1 MRRVTLLALTVL
13 FLASTFAIG
22 QQTTGQI
29 SGTLTDS
36 SGAVVANATVIA
48 KNTENGATRTTKS
61 SSTGSYTVTELA
73 PGIYTLTT
81 EAPGFVKTVNEHV
94 VIEVGQ
100 SLTLNFSMKTG
111 AANEVVT
118 VTEEAPLI
126 ESTRSDIGGTVSP
139 LEVKELPIVDR
150 NFAGLMMTVPGVR
163 PAEAFDP
170 TKTRSGNVSVN
181 GSDGRSIDYNVDGGD
196 NKDTVIGGI
205 VQNFTMEGIQEF
217 QVITDRYT
225 ADSGRAAAAV
235 VNVISKSGTNQ
246 LHGTAFGLF
255 QNSGLNKIDYFRA
268 KADETKLKFHRYQF
282 GGSMGGAVI
291 KDKLFFFGAYEQKR
305 EPGGIAANPD
315 SFQGLSE
322 FAAAFP
328 AYAVPVSSLPFAFLD
343 QEATFKIDHHIS
355 ERQNMFYRYARE
367 KWTNPNDQLGNPI
380 NADASQSTSDTNNFH
395 DMVIQHNF
403 TISPSKV
410 NSFNVHFQD
419 FVNAIL
425 PSPGRTFTYP
435 VAGGGVA
442 TNPEICFG
450 AANGCGGGVPEV
462 GQNVNVPQQT
472 LIRKY
477 QFRDDF
483 TWVHGN
489 HNMKIGANW
498 DYVAKMGGFFYFG
511 ANGYQITFQDSP
523 QTITS
528 SPLLYPQGFSTPGA
542 VAEITYN
549 GGSGSTQQPPSH
561 QIAFYYQDDWKV
573 TNHLTVNAGI
583 RWDANPKF
591 LIPQL
596 TNNFDSTN
604 RTINVLREVL
614 AAGIS
619 DPVAAQG
626 VARAQ
631 ELAGNTDLL
640 KKNTA
645 DWKEFQPRLGFSWD
659 PTGSG
664 KTVVRGGY
672 GVARDTIF
680 QNLTLFAVQETNPTI
695 YNTIIDQF
703 GGLGCVPA
711 AGNLCGFRFGVDPL
725 PQPAAAV
732 TDLAPGA
739 IGRMQDPRLTD
750 PWSQQMSIGTEHQFG
765 EDYALSAD
773 YYHVLGTHEPRVLN
787 MNPKL
792 GSVCDPA
799 YGGDPTNAVC
809 VNGTGTR
816 LMDAAFNDTP
826 GVGVGRLGAIY
837 DYGTNNRSLYDGINF
852 QLRKR
857 MSHRMQFQASY
868 VLSWSR
874 SWGGRPTSSYSGSG
888 VNITPEQQFG
898 PDQFGPTTF
907 DERHRFTLSG
917 VFQLPWG
924 FELAPLVQIASAR
937 PYDYLAGADVNGDG
951 RATIDRACVGSS
963 VATPQTDPTQPGYI
977 GAPGCTE
984 LGPNSLRGDPFFQA
998 DLRTAKVFKL
1008 GERATLRLIWEFYN
1022 LTNRNNFCNNFD
1034 GSGADFN
1041 ANPAL
1046 NNFRQ
1051 PQGYCGGQGGPAFT
1065 GPFRQQL
1072 GLRFEF

>member
-1 MRRVTLLALTVL
+1 VWLSAVSALA
-13 FLASTFAIG
+13 

-29 SGTLTDS
+29 TGTLTDS
-36 SGAVVANATVIA
+36 SGAVVPNASVTA
-48 KNTENGATRTTKS
+48 KNSENGLSRATKS
-61 SSTGSYTVTELA
+61 NSSGNYTITDLP
-73 PGIYTLTT
+73 PGTYSVST
-81 EAPGFVKTVNEHV
+81 EAPGFAKTVNERV
-94 VIEVGQ
+94 SLQVGQ
-100 SLTLNFSMKTG
+100 ALTYNFTLKTG
-111 AANEVVT
+111 APNETIT

-126 ESTRSDIGGTVSP
+126 ESTRSDIGGSVSP

-217 QVITDRYT
+217 NVITDRYT
-225 ADSGRAAAAV
+225 AESGRAAAAV

-246 LHGTAFGLF
+246 YHGTAFGLF
-255 QNSGLNKIDYFRA
+255 QNSGLNKIDYFTA
-268 KADETKLKFHRYQF
+268 LNGEPKQKFHRYQF

-305 EPGGIAANPD
+305 EPGNISANPN
-315 SFQGLSE
+315 SFQGLSQ

-328 AYAVPVSSLPFAFLD
+328 DYAAPVASLPFPYLD

-355 ERQNMFYRYARE
+355 DRQNMFYRYARE

-395 DMVIQHNF
+395 DLVIQHNF
-403 TISPSKV
+403 TVSPNKV

-425 PSPGRTFTYP
+425 AAPGRTFTYP
-435 VAGGGVA
+435 VAGGGSA

-462 GQNVNVPQQT
+462 GSNVNVPQET

-489 HNMKIGANW
+489 HNMKMGVNW
-498 DYVAKMGGFFYFG
+498 DYIAKMGGYFYFG
-511 ANGYQITFQDSP
+511 ANGYQVTFWDSP

-528 SPLLYPQGFSTPGA
+528 NGAYTNGFSTPGA
-542 VAEITYN
+542 VSEITYN
-549 GGSGSTQQPPSH
+549 GGSGSTAQAPWH
-561 QIAFYYQDDWKV
+561 QLAFYYQDDWKV
-573 TNHLTVNAGI
+573 TNRLTINAGI

-604 RTINVLREVL
+604 RTIGILRQVLD
-614 AAGIS
+614 AGIS
-619 DPVAAQG
+619 DPAAQAG

-631 ELAGNTDLL
+631 ELAGDTGLL
-640 KKNTA
+640 GKNTA
-645 DWKEFQPRLGFSWD
+645 SWKEFQPRIGFSWD

-672 GVARDTIF
+672 GLARDTIF

-695 YNTIIDQF
+695 YNTIIDLQSSVKPGTAGCSGPLCTFQF
-703 GGLGCVPA
+703 GI
-711 AGNLCGFRFGVDPL
+711 DPL
-725 PQPAAAV
+725 PAPAASV

-739 IGRMQDPRLTD
+739 VGRMQDPRLTD
-750 PWSQQMSIGTEHQFG
+750 PWSQQMSIGSEHQFG

-787 MNPKL
+787 VNPVI
-792 GSVCDPA
+792 GSVCDPT
-799 YGGDPTNAVC
+799 YGGNTANPAC
-809 VNGTGTR
+809 VNGTDTR
-816 LMDAAFNDTP
+816 LMDAAFANVP
-826 GVGVGRLGAIY
+826 ALGVGRLGAIY
-837 DYGTNNRSLYDGINF
+837 DYSTTNRSLYDGINF

-857 MSHRMQFQASY
+857 MTHRVQFQASY

-888 VNITPEQQFG
+888 INITPEQQFQ
-898 PDQFGPTTF
+898 PNQFGDTTF
-907 DERHRFTLSG
+907 DERHRFMLSG

-924 FELAPLVQIASAR
+924 FELAPLIQIASAR
-937 PYDYLAGADVNGDG
+937 PYDYLAGADINGDG
-951 RATIDRACVGSS
+951 RSTIDRVCVG
-963 VATPQTDPTQPGYI
+963 TPTGNLSAGAIAAAQT
-977 GAPGCTE
+977 PGCTE
-984 LGPNSLRGDPFFQA
+984 VAPNTLRGTPFFQA

-1008 GERATLRLIWEFYN
+1008 GERAQLRLIWEFYN

-1034 GSGADFN
+1034 GSIADWN
-1041 ANPAL
+1041 SDPSQ

-1065 GPFRQQL
+1065 GPFRQQF
-1072 GLRFEF
+1072 GFRFEF

>member
-1 MRRVTLLALTVL
+1 MKRVLLFSLISL
-13 FLASTFAIG
+13 FLGLATAYG

-29 SGTLTDS
+29 NGTLTDS
-36 SGAVVANATVIA
+36 SGAVVPNATVTA
-48 KNTENGATRTTKS
+48 KNKENGFTRSTKS
-61 SSTGSYTVTELA
+61 SSAGAYTVTELP
-73 PGIYTLTT
+73 PGNYSVTT
-81 EAPGFVKTVNEHV
+81 EAAGFAKTVDEAV
-94 VIEVGQ
+94 AIQVGQ
-100 SLTLNFSMKTG
+100 SLTLNFTMKTG
-111 AANEVVT
+111 GSNETIT

-126 ESTRSDIGGTVSP
+126 EQTRSEIGGSVSP

-217 QVITDRYT
+217 DVITDRYT
-225 ADSGRAAAAV
+225 AESGRAAAAV

-255 QNSGLNKIDYFRA
+255 QNSGLNAIDYFSQ
-268 KADETKLKFHRYQF
+268 KAGEPKEKFHRYQF

-305 EPGGIAANPD
+305 EPGNITANPN
-315 SFQGLSE
+315 SFQGLSL
-322 FAAAFP
+322 FATAFP
-328 AYAVPVSSLPFAFLD
+328 SYAVPVSSLPFPYID
-343 QEATFKIDHHIS
+343 QEATFKLDHRIS
-355 ERQNMFYRYARE
+355 DRQNMFYRYARE

-395 DMVIQHNF
+395 DFVIQHNF
-403 TISPSKV
+403 TISPTKV

-425 PSPGRTFTYP
+425 ASPGRTFTYP
-435 VAGGGVA
+435 VAGGASA

-489 HNMKIGANW
+489 HNMKMGVNW
-498 DYVAKMGGFFYFG
+498 DYIAKMGGYFYFG
-511 ANGYQITFQDSP
+511 ASGYQITFWDNP
-523 QTITS
+523 QTITTD
-528 SPLLYPQGFSTPGA
+528 PNYTAGFSTPGA
-542 VAEITYN
+542 VSEITYN
-549 GGSGSTQQPPSH
+549 GGSGSTQQKPWD
-561 QIAFYYQDDWKV
+561 QLAFYYQDDWKV
-573 TNHLTVNAGI
+573 NSRLTINAGI
-583 RWDANPKF
+583 RWDANPRF
-591 LIPQL
+591 LVPQL
-596 TNNFDSTN
+596 TGSFDTTN
-604 RTINVLREVL
+604 RTINVLRQVL

-619 DPVAAQG
+619 DPVAQAG
-626 VARAQ
+626 VDRAQ
-631 ELAGNTDLL
+631 ELAGDSGLL
-640 KKNTA
+640 SRNTA
-645 DWKEFQPRLGFSWD
+645 SWKEFQPRVGFSWD
-659 PTGSG
+659 PTGAG

-672 GVARDTIF
+672 GLARDTIF

-695 YNTIIDQF
+695 YNTIIDLQSS
-703 GGLGCVPA
+703 GAPGSGVCSGP
-711 AGNLCGFRFGVDPL
+711 LCSFRFGVDPL
-725 PQPAAAV
+725 PAPAAST

-750 PWSQQMSIGTEHQFG
+750 PWSQQMSIGGEHQFG

-787 MNPKL
+787 QNPVL
-792 GSVCDPA
+792 GSVCDPT
-799 YGGDPTNAVC
+799 YGGNPANPVC
-809 VNGTGTR
+809 VNGAGTR
-816 LMDAAFNDTP
+816 LMDAAFADTP
-826 GVGVGRLGAIY
+826 NVGVGRIGAIY

-857 MSHRMQFQASY
+857 MTHRMQFQASY

-888 VNITPEQQFG
+888 INITPEEQFQ
-898 PDQFGPTTF
+898 PESFGYTTF

-924 FELAPLVQIASAR
+924 FEVAPLIQIASAR
-937 PYDYLAGADVNGDG
+937 PYDYLAGADIDGDG
-951 RATIDRACVGSS
+951 RSTIDRVCVGTPDSGLS
-963 VATPQTDPTQPGYI
+963 AAAVAAAQT
-977 GAPGCTE
+977 PGCTQVK
-984 LGPNSLRGDPFFQA
+984 PNTLRGDPFFQA
-998 DLRTAKVFKL
+998 DLRTSKTFQL
-1008 GERATLRLIWEFYN
+1008 GERAQFQIIWEFYN

-1034 GSGADFN
+1034 GSVADFN
-1041 ANPAL
+1041 SDPTQ

-1065 GPFRQQL
+1065 GPFRQQF
-1072 GLRFEF
+1072 GFRFQF

>member
-1 MRRVTLLALTVL
+1 MRRTVFVALVVMILA
-13 FLASTFAIG
+13 ATFAFS

-36 SGAVVANATVIA
+36 SSAVVPNASVTA
-48 KNTENGATRTTKS
+48 KNNENGLTRTVNTNTS
-61 SSTGSYTVTELA
+61 GGYVLTDLPPGTYTVSA
-73 PGIYTLTT
+73 
-81 EAPGFVKTVNEHV
+81 EARGFAKTVNEHLV
-94 VIEVGQ
+94 LQVGQ
-100 SLTLNFSMKTG
+100 ALTMNFTMKTG
-111 AANEVVT
+111 GANETVT

-126 ESTRSDIGGTVSP
+126 ESTHSDIGGTVSP
-139 LEVKELPIVDR
+139 LEVRELPIVDR

-205 VQNFTMEGIQEF
+205 VQNFMMEGIQEF
-217 QVITDRYT
+217 QVITDRYS

-255 QNSGLNKIDYFRA
+255 QNSGLNKIDYFRE
-268 KADETKLKFHRYQF
+268 KAGETKLKFHRYQF
-282 GGSMGGAVI
+282 GGSAGGPII

-305 EPGGIAANPD
+305 EPNAIGANPD

-328 AYAVPVSSLPFAFLD
+328 AYAVPVASLPSPFLD
-343 QEATFKIDHHIS
+343 QELTIKLDYHINDK
-355 ERQNMFYRYARE
+355 QNMFIRYARE

-380 NADASQSTSDTNNFH
+380 NADASQSTTDINNFH
-395 DMVIQHNF
+395 DFVIQHNY
-403 TISPSKV
+403 TISPTKV
-410 NSFNVHFQD
+410 NSINAHFQD
-419 FVNAIL
+419 FVNAIK
-425 PSPGRTFTYP
+425 PAPGRTFTYP
-435 VAGGGVA
+435 IAGGGAA

-450 AANGCGGGVPEV
+450 AGNGCGGGVPEV

-483 TWVHGN
+483 NWVYGN
-489 HNMKIGANW
+489 HSMKVGANW
-498 DYVAKMGGFFYFG
+498 DYIAKMGGYFYFG

-528 SPLLYPQGFSTPGA
+528 SPVLYPEGFSTPGA
-542 VAEITYN
+542 VAEISFN
-549 GGSGSTQQPPSH
+549 GGSGSTAQAPSH
-561 QIAFYYQDDWKV
+561 QLAFYYQDDWKV
-573 TNHLTVNAGI
+573 NSRLTINAGI
-583 RWDANPKF
+583 RWDANPLF
-591 LIPQL
+591 LVPQL

-604 RTINVLREVL
+604 RTISILRDVIG
-614 AAGIS
+614 AGIS
-619 DPVAAQG
+619 DPVAAAG

-631 ELAGNTDLL
+631 ELAGNTGLAR
-640 KKNTA
+640 KNTA
-645 DWKEFQPRLGFSWD
+645 DWKEFQPRLGFAWD

-672 GVARDTIF
+672 GIARDTVF

-695 YNTIIDQF
+695 YNTIIDRF
-703 GGLGCVPA
+703 GGLGCAPA
-711 AGNLCGFRFGVDPL
+711 PDNLCGFRFGIDPL
-725 PQPAAAV
+725 PQPASAV

-739 IGRMQDPRLTD
+739 VGRMQDPRLVD
-750 PWSQQMSIGTEHQFG
+750 PWSQQMSIGGEHQFG
-765 EDYALSAD
+765 ADYAFSAD

-787 MNPKL
+787 MNPTL
-792 GSVCDPA
+792 GSVCNPK
-799 YGGDPTNAVC
+799 YGGDPANAVC

-816 LMDAAFNDTP
+816 LMDAAFEDTP
-826 GVGVGRLGAIY
+826 NVGAGRLGAIY
-837 DYGTNNRSLYDGINF
+837 DYSTTNRSRYDGINF
-852 QLRKR
+852 EVRKR
-857 MSHRMQFQASY
+857 MSHHMQFQASY

-888 VNITPEQQFG
+888 INITPEQQFASNEYG
-898 PDQFGPTTF
+898 YTSF

-924 FELAPLVQIASAR
+924 FEIAPLIQIASAR
-937 PYDYLAGADVNGDG
+937 PYDYLAGTDVNGDG

-963 VATPQTDPTQPGYI
+963 FTTPQNDPTQPGYI

-984 LGPNSLRGDPFFQA
+984 LGPNALRGDMFFQA
-998 DLRTAKVFKL
+998 DMRTAKVFKL
-1008 GERATLRLIWEFYN
+1008 GERASLRLIWEFYN

-1034 GSGADFN
+1034 GNGADFN
-1041 ANPAL
+1041 SDPTQ

-1065 GPFRQQL
+1065 GPFRQQF